1 MPDIL
6 MCHQAPVPSD
16 FDAKVPANCITQAGQ
31 SAAAATC
38 AACQSVMQAGVSASA
53 GAAGWS

>member
-31 SAAAATC
+31 SAAAA
-38 AACQSVMQAGVSASA
+38 AAVCQSVMQAGVSASA